1 MGKRATS
8 ANAGKA
14 ATSRASKST
23 VSRVLTYAP
32 PWAAWILVL
41 PLSAV
46 AYVTWGR
53 NPAAAPWMSMAA
65 FALVAALVPFSW
77 RVLRSRDEVLQ
88 WMGTVSAGLGGFWFI
103 VGMLVGPLTRGVID
117 AWAFGGFGI
126 CVFWT
131 IRRMVV
137 NGAAEQQAEPQES
150 KLDKVLAGAK
160 VFKPKEI
167 EGRVVAQ
174 MEVNRGEQTVR
185 DLQGS
190 ADKMA
195 GALGVRPGAV
205 RIAADPK
212 DAGRAELVIVPNDPL
227 ERGAPW
233 PGPSNPGGSIHD
245 PLPAGIYE
253 DGELGQ
259 LWLSGDDAAGR
270 ALAHW
275 LIMGMTRAGKSQG
288 WTMLMADA
296 LTRRDVVV
304 WASDHVKGSQT
315 LRPIEPALDWVV
327 KTQKGG
333 KEMIA
338 ATRDVV
344 RARADYLGENDFDQW
359 TPDCGL
365 PLLVVWLEEAVEL
378 VSDSTSFVRLVQQAG
393 STGVVVVVSLQRAS
407 HDNIDTSARA
417 QLAGTLCF
425 GVRDG
430 QDASFAL
437 DDGVLDAGAAPDL
450 WQNRMPGYCYL
461 VAPGVPEDRW
471 AVPMRTFRASRE
483 QVAASVAEWSHV
495 RAELD
500 ALSRD
505 AAGAAYARREVVVP
519 ASDLVGAGLEGEVV
533 DREDMDADDG
543 EDGMEPIP
551 PTLEP
556 DLRIDADQPITPPTE
571 QQNLAFTTNAGPKLS
586 MEQAQAVVQQHLRTL
601 LEQGQTHTQPADVC
615 KMKPATTRSREWVRK
630 ELDRLCTA
638 AGPGEI
644 ALERDVADMP
654 GMFRIVAPALSGAR

>member
-1 MGKRATS
+1 MAKRATS
-8 ANAGKA
+8 ANAGKT
-14 ATSRASKST
+14 ATNRASKST
-23 VSRVLTYAP
+23 ASRVLTYAP
-32 PWAAWILVL
+32 PWVAWIIVL

-53 NPAAAPWMSMAA
+53 NPVAAPWMSMAA
-65 FALVAALVPFSW
+65 FALVAALVPFTW
-77 RVLRSRDEVLQ
+77 RVLRPRDEVLQ

-131 IRRMVV
+131 VRRMVV
-137 NGAAEQQAEPQES
+137 NGASEQQAEPQES

-212 DAGRAELVIVPNDPL
+212 DAGRAELVVVPNDPL
-227 ERGAPW
+227 VGEIVW
-233 PGPSNPGGSIHD
+233 PGPSAPGASIAD
-245 PLPAGIYE
+245 APIPIGVYE
-253 DGELGQ
+253 DGEVASIYLC
-259 LWLSGDDAAGR
+259 GDDSIGR

-275 LIMGMTRAGKSQG
+275 LVMGMNGAGKSAG
-288 WTMLMADA
+288 WTNAMVDA
-296 LTRRDVVV
+296 LTRYDFEL
-304 WASDHVKGSQT
+304 WGSDHVKGAQT
-315 LRPIEPALDWVV
+315 FGPLQRYMAKVATTV
-327 KTQKGG
+327 KGAKQLFA
-333 KEMIA
+333 EA
-338 ATRDVV
+338 RDEAS
-344 RARADYLGENDFDQW
+344 RRFAELGERGIQQW
-359 TPDCGL
+359 EKDCGF
-365 PLLVVWLEEAVEL
+365 PLLLVWIEEASEV
-378 VSDSTSFVRLVQQAG
+378 VSDSTSFVRLVERAR
-393 STGVVVVVSLQRAS
+393 SAGVVIVASLQRAS

-417 QLAGTLCF
+417 QLAGALCF
-425 GVRDG
+425 GVRDAM
-430 QDASFAL
+430 DATFAL
-437 DDGVLDAGAAPDL
+437 PDNVLDAGATPDN
-450 WQNRMPGYCYL
+450 WGNRKPGYCYL
-461 VAPGVPEDRW
+461 VAPGVDEERW
-471 AVPMRTFRASRE
+471 PVPLRTFRARNP
-483 QVAASVAEWSHV
+483 QLVAVLDEWATPL
-495 RAELD
+495 RAEVS
-500 ALSRD
+500 AP
-505 AAGAAYARREVVVP
+505 AAT
-519 ASDLVGAGLEGEVV
+519 SLVSTGLEGEVV
-533 DREDMDADDG
+533 DEDGMDADDG

-556 DLRIDADQPITPPTE
+556 ELKFDADEPIAPPTE
-571 QQNLAFTTNAGPKLS
+571 QQNLTFATASGPKLPTD
-586 MEQAQAVVQQHLRTL
+586 QAQAVVQQHLRTL
-601 LEQGQTHTQPADVC
+601 LDQGRTHTQPADVC

-638 AGPGEI
+638 PGAGEI

-654 GMFRIVAPALSGAR
+654 GMFRIVAPSLAGVR

>member
-14 ATSRASKST
+14 AA
-23 VSRVLTYAP
+23 SRVHKHGASRLLTYAP
-32 PWAAWILVL
+32 PWVAWLILPV
-41 PLSAV
+41 LSAV

-65 FALVAALVPFSW
+65 FALVAGLVPFTW
-77 RVLRSRDEVLQ
+77 RVLRPRDEVLR

-117 AWAFGGFGI
+117 AWGFGGFGI

-137 NGAAEQQAEPQES
+137 NGALEQQAEPQES

-174 MEVNRGEQTVR
+174 VEVNRGEQTVK
-185 DLQGS
+185 DLQAS

-205 RIAADPK
+205 RIAADPH

-227 ERGAPW
+227 EGGAVW
-233 PGPSNPGGSIHD
+233 PGPSSPGGSIHD

-253 DGELGQ
+253 DGEVAQ
-259 LWLSGDDAAGR
+259 VWLTGDDAAGR

-275 LIMGMTRAGKSQG
+275 LVMGMTRAGKSQG

-315 LRPIEPALDWVV
+315 LRPIEAALDWVV

-344 RARADYLGENDFDQW
+344 RARADYLGQHDFDQW

-365 PLLVVWLEEAVEL
+365 PLLIVWLEEAVEL

-417 QLAGTLCF
+417 QLAGTMCF

-450 WQNRMPGYCYL
+450 WQNRYPGYCYL

-483 QVAASVAEWSHV
+483 QVAAAVAEWAHV

-500 ALSRD
+500 PLSRD
-505 AAGAAYARREVVVP
+505 AAGAAYARREVVLP
-519 ASDLVGAGLEGEVV
+519 ANDLATAGLEAAVV
-533 DREDMDADDG
+533 DEDDADS

-556 DLRIDADQPITPPTE
+556 EMMVDPEQPIAPPSE
-571 QQNLAFTTNAGPKLS
+571 QENLRFGGQPSGPKLS
-586 MEQAQAVVQQHLRTL
+586 TEQARQVVQQHLRTL
-601 LEQGQTHTQPADVC
+601 VERGETHTKPADVC
-615 KMKPATTRSREWVRK
+615 QMKPATTRSREWVRQ
-630 ELDRLCTA
+630 ELNRLCEQ

-654 GMFRIVAPALSGAR
+654 GVFRIVTPVHAGV